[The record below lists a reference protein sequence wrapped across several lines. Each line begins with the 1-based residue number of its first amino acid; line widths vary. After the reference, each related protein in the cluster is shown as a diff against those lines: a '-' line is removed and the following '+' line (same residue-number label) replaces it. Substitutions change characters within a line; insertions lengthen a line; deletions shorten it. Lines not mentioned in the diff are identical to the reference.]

1 MTGRWSPPL
10 QMRVGVDDAL
20 EPPPP
25 LDPRPDERRRENPQ
39 LDPTMID
46 HGVDLEMLSTLPRPR
61 GRMWTAAS
69 TWKGFGEH
77 GKGKWEEGIE
87 IVDGVVDEI
96 DEAADRSADA
106 LGVEEVDQGVEEKLL
121 GDLHPRRRR

>member
-1 MTGRWSPPL
+1 
-10 QMRVGVDDAL
+10 
-20 EPPPP
+20 
-25 LDPRPDERRRENPQ
+25 
-39 LDPTMID
+39 MID

-96 DEAADRSADA
+96 DESADRPADA
-106 LGVEEVDQGVEEKLL
+106 LGVEEVDQGVEKLL